1 LRPSCHGD
9 SRERK
14 VRPGQGG
21 TPPRRVQR
29 RPRRSS
35 QASRSRVRSAALAD
49 PIRNGTY
56 GTRKVATANGKIT
69 TTPEG
74 AGYHGVFAGALEGSR
89 RWRGWQQEGAGRG
102 AGDGGRRGDAKPQRA
117 RVPGRGNSGA
127 PTLREAEMKQ
137 EKCAKRSIHR
147 HDPLHAKKSSKRG
160 GHLDPVV
167 HLRKNK
173 RISTVTS

>member
-1 LRPSCHGD
+1 MRPSCHGD

-127 PTLREAEMKQ
+127 PTLREARDSLRYFLSELNTIDL
-137 EKCAKRSIHR
+137 CPHRDVRSYQTR
-147 HDPLHAKKSSKRG
+147 VRG
-160 GHLDPVV
+160 LFDRRLQPA
-167 HLRKNK
+167 L
-173 RISTVTS
+173 

>member
-1 LRPSCHGD
+1 MMRMGTGTEGHFAVLMWERRRFEAIMPGD

-29 RPRRSS
+29 RPPRSS
-35 QASRSRVRSAALAD
+35 QASRSRVRGAALAN

-74 AGYHGVFAGALEGSR
+74 AGYHRVFAGALEGEPEAEGVAAGGCGEGSR
-89 RWRGWQQEGAGRG
+89 R
-102 AGDGGRRGDAKPQRA
+102 RRAA
-117 RVPGRGNSGA
+117 R
-127 PTLREAEMKQ
+127 
-137 EKCAKRSIHR
+137 
-147 HDPLHAKKSSKRG
+147 
-160 GHLDPVV
+160 
-167 HLRKNK
+167 
-173 RISTVTS
+173 

>member
-29 RPRRSS
+29 RPPRSS
-35 QASRSRVRSAALAD
+35 QASRSRVRGAALAN

-102 AGDGGRRGDAKPQRA
+102 AGERGRRCDAKPQRA
-117 RVPGRGNSGA
+117 RVPARGNSGA
-127 PTLREAEMKQ
+127 PTLRA
-137 EKCAKRSIHR
+137 
-147 HDPLHAKKSSKRG
+147 P
-160 GHLDPVV
+160 LDPFVYNQ
-167 HLRKNK
+167 LRIDVGNFYTTMRLYESFAKLELAK
-173 RISTVTS
+173 VY